1 MHHNKIQILRSYEPA
16 EHKKAPVWLH
26 NKSKERP
33 LSSQYLAPTPS
44 RQASEI
50 VRPLHV
56 LTCSE

>member
-1 MHHNKIQILRSYEPA
+1 M
-16 EHKKAPVWLH
+16 EHKRAPVWLH
-26 NKSKERP
+26 NKGKERH